1 MALLKIQGGRVIDPA
16 EGFDGERDV
25 WIEDG
30 VVVAAPID
38 PATRPARTIDARGLV
53 VMPGGVDMHCHLAG
67 PKVNAGRMLVP
78 ELNRRGRP
86 IERTELLPSGTLGA
100 VPTAAVAGARY
111 AGLGYT
117 TAIDAAISPS
127 GATYARLELA
137 DVPCIDKGFLV
148 LLGNHHYMMD
158 AIRRG
163 EKERLHAAVAYV
175 LESTRGLGVKIVDPG
190 GVERWKQARGQITAL
205 DDNVEGFDVTPRAI
219 LEALAEAVDNLAL
232 PHPIHVH
239 SNNLGL
245 PGNRLSTL
253 ETFKTLDGRRAHFTH
268 VQFHSYGGKLDNPGS
283 IRSGVAELADYV
295 NAHEGITVD
304 VGQVVF
310 GETLSM
316 TADGPA
322 AHYLRKLT
330 GRKWLSHDVELETG
344 CGVSPISY
352 DDKSLV
358 HAVQWAIGLEWFL
371 RVTDPW
377 KIALSTD
384 HPNGGSFLSYPQIIA
399 LLMDRGLRS
408 DYLKRLPERLRSRS
422 TLGEM
427 TREYTLEEIAI
438 VTRAAPARILGLKNK
453 GRLAEGADGDLAIYS
468 PDSDRER
475 MFTLPKYVIA
485 RGEIVIENG
494 ELRAARAGK
503 LIRVEPSYDR
513 EAASDFKRTLAE
525 SSTIAASRFQPRPDL
540 HDDEVVAPCQNQIR

>member
-1 MALLKIQGGRVIDPA
+1 MSLLKIQGGRVIDPA
-16 EGFDGERDV
+16 EGVDEVRDV
-25 WIEDG
+25 WIANG
-30 VVVAAPID
+30 VIVAAPGD
-38 PATRPARTIDARGLV
+38 PAIRPSRTIDARGFV

-86 IERTELLPSGTLGA
+86 IERTELFPSGSLGP

-117 TAIDAAISPS
+117 TAIDAAVAPMGAIS
-127 GATYARLELA
+127 ARMELA

-148 LLGNHHYMMD
+148 LLGNHHYVMD

-163 EKERLHAAVAYV
+163 EKERLRAAVAYI
-175 LESTRGLGVKIVDPG
+175 LESARGLGIKIVDPG
-190 GVERWKQARGQITAL
+190 GVERWKQGKGAVTSL
-205 DDNVEGFDVTPRAI
+205 DDQVEGFDVTPRAI
-219 LEALAEAVDNLAL
+219 LQALAEVADELAL
-232 PHPIHVH
+232 PHPVHVH
-239 SNNLGL
+239 SNHLGV
-245 PGNRLSTL
+245 PGNRLTTL

-268 VQFHSYGGKLDNPGS
+268 VQFHSYGGKPDNPGS

-304 VGQVVF
+304 VGQIVF

-322 AHYLRKLT
+322 AHYLKKIT

-344 CGVSPISY
+344 CGVSPIRY

-371 RVTDPW
+371 GVSDPW

-399 LLMDRGLRS
+399 LLMDRGLRR
-408 DYLKRLPERLRSRS
+408 DFLRRLPERVRSRS
-422 TLGEM
+422 TLGDM

-438 VTRAAPARILGLKNK
+438 VTRAAPARILGLGNK
-453 GRLAEGADGDLAIYS
+453 GRLSPGADGDAAIYA

-494 ELRAARAGK
+494 EFRAAPAGR
-503 LIRVEPSYDR
+503 LIRVEPAYDR
-513 EAASDFKRTLAE
+513 DAATEFRRTFAE
-525 SSTIAASRFQPRPDL
+525 SSTIAASRFQPQPDPT
-540 HDDEVVAPCQNQIR
+540 HEEITAPCQKNI